1 MNSKETEKFVES
13 LYDDM
18 EEQLKE
24 TYKQKKESR
33 DKLLKEIAMIMLT
46 YTVLNDIMSL
56 SKSDY
61 DKQYNLLAS
70 LIVGLSRG
78 DIEQITSNTTNIL
91 KNTVKNTF
99 DFYSY
104 NHNLKD
110 VEKIINENFKG
121 KHFSSRIWDNEQEVA
136 KKLTKQCQDF
146 LQGKINVNQIE
157 KVIKETYN
165 TSAYNSKRLVTTEV
179 SRCHNEAFKRFCIET
194 DVKKVKR
201 NATLDNK
208 TCTDCAEH
216 DGEIYEFGKQP
227 SIPQHP
233 NCKCYFSVV
242 EWYHNNVIK
251 KEPNYLDSLK

>member
-18 EEQLKE
+18 DKQLNDI
-24 TYKQKKESR
+24 YKQKKENR
-33 DKLLKEIAMIMLT
+33 DELLKAIAMIMLT
-46 YTVLNDIMSL
+46 YTIVDNVMSL

-61 DKQYNLLAS
+61 DKQYNLLLS
-70 LIVGLSRG
+70 LITRLSRG
-78 DIEQITSNTTNIL
+78 DIEQITTNTTNIL

-110 VEKIINENFKG
+110 VKKIINQNFKG
-121 KHFSSRIWDNEQEVA
+121 KHFSKRVWDNEQEVA
-136 KKLTKQCQDF
+136 KKLLKQCQDF

-179 SRCHNEAFKRFCIET
+179 SRCHNEAFYKFCEET
-194 DVKKVKR
+194 GVKKVKY
-201 NATLDNK
+201 NAVLDSR
-208 TCTDCAEH
+208 TCEDCSQY
-216 DGEIYEFGKQP
+216 DGKIYDYDKKIDLNRHPMCRCFYEIYE
-227 SIPQHP
+227 
-233 NCKCYFSVV
+233 
-242 EWYHNNVIK
+242 
-251 KEPNYLDSLK
+251 

>member
-104 NHNLKD
+104 NSNLKE
-110 VEKIINENFKG
+110 VEKIINKNFKG
-121 KHFSSRIWDNEQEVA
+121 KHFSQRVWDNEQEVA
-136 KKLTKQCQDF
+136 KKLLKQCQDF
-146 LQGKINVNQIE
+146 LQGKINVNQI
-157 KVIKETYN
+157 KKEIENTYN
-165 TSAYNSKRLVTTEV
+165 TSAYNAKRLVETEV
-179 SRCHNEAFKRFCIET
+179 SRCHNEAFERFCEET
-194 DVKKVKR
+194 EVKKVKR
-201 NATLDNK
+201 EEVLDSK
-208 TCTDCAEH
+208 TCSECMEH
-216 DGEIYEFGKQP
+216 DGEIWDFNNPDKPILPMHPCCRGYW
-227 SIPQHP
+227 SI
-233 NCKCYFSVV
+233 V
-242 EWYHNNVIK
+242 E
-251 KEPNYLDSLK
+251 